1 MDVFKT
7 FRGLL
12 AFLFFLTGLV
22 LLLAAWWTS

>member
-1 MDVFKT
+1 MDEFKT

-22 LLLAAWWTS
+22 LLLAAWWIT